1 MLGFQVYATNAAF
14 NGHAWCFSLRV
25 KGSVLA
31 STLPIKSLCFQLMGR
46 APVLLTPGGHCPSVG
61 WVWSLYSGGR
71 RQQALGVRC
80 HGDCG
85 RMREQEEQNG
95 SISLWRRKGAAGRVS
110 HSRGVEVS
118 WSLRQDGLEGLWCKQ
133 GMVGREGGRGRSG
146 LEDWCAD

>member
-1 MLGFQVYATNAAF
+1 MLQSQSERVSVGLHLVHQELVFSTDGQSTCAADP
-14 NGHAWCFSLRV
+14 RRP
-25 KGSVLA
+25 
-31 STLPIKSLCFQLMGR
+31 LPISGMGLESLQWGQET
-46 APVLLTPGGHCPSVG
+46 AGVG
-61 WVWSLYSGGR
+61 S
-71 RQQALGVRC
+71 C

-95 SISLWRRKGAAGRVS
+95 SVSLWRRKGAAGRVS